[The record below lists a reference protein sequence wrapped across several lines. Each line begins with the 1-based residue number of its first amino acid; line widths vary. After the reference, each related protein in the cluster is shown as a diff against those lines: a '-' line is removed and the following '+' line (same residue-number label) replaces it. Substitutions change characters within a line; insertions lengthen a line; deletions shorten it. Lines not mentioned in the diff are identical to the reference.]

1 MITLSELPRYDFEN
15 KTVMITG
22 AGQGIAAA
30 AARAFAERGAK
41 VGICDRH
48 HDRAEET
55 AAGIRESGGMAAG
68 FATDV
73 SQEQEVVN
81 AAEQIAAEFGNI
93 DILINAAGIG
103 PYLPLADITEE
114 HYRDIFDTNV
124 LGTVM
129 MIQSAVPHMPA
140 QGGRIVNFASR
151 LAYNPLPG
159 SSVYSASKAAVICL
173 THTYAREL
181 GARNITVN
189 AIAPGVIETDMTR
202 DIIVQRGEGIIAQTP
217 LHRIGQ
223 PDDIA
228 GVALFLA
235 SSASKWITG
244 RTLIADGGLN

>member
-1 MITLSELPRYDFEN
+1 MTEFRD
-15 KTVMITG
+15 KTVIVTG
-22 AGQGIAAA
+22 GSRGIGAAIS
-30 AARAFAERGAK
+30 RAFADGGANVAAIYCSGK
-41 VGICDRH
+41 DAADRLC
-48 HDRAEET
+48 EEI
-55 AAGIRESGGMAAG
+55 AGTGGKAIAVQGDISKPASAKNAVEEVARQFSG
-68 FATDV
+68 
-73 SQEQEVVN
+73 
-81 AAEQIAAEFGNI
+81 I

-140 QGGRIVNFASR
+140 EGGRIVNFASR

-202 DIIVQRGEGIIAQTP
+202 DIIAQRGAGIIAQTP

>member
-1 MITLSELPRYDFEN
+1 MKEFADKAVI
-15 KTVMITG
+15 VTG
-22 AGQGIAAA
+22 GSRGIGAEI
-30 AARAFAERGAK
+30 ARAFAAVGARVAIVYRSGK
-41 VGICDRH
+41 EA
-48 HDRAEET
+48 AENLCSEIA
-55 AAGIRESGGMAAG
+55 AAGGDAVAVQADISKPLDAKQAVEKAAKQ
-68 FATDV
+68 F
-73 SQEQEVVN
+73 SK
-81 AAEQIAAEFGNI
+81 I

-103 PYLPLADITEE
+103 PYLPLAGITEE

-129 MIQSAVPHMPA
+129 MIQAAVPHMPEE
-140 QGGRIVNFASR
+140 GGRIVNFASR

-159 SSVYSASKAAVICL
+159 SSIYSASKAAVVCL

-181 GARNITVN
+181 GAKNITVN

>member
-1 MITLSELPRYDFEN
+1 MKEFADKAVI
-15 KTVMITG
+15 VTG
-22 AGQGIAAA
+22 GSRGIGAEI
-30 AARAFAERGAK
+30 ARAFAAVGARVAIVYRSGK
-41 VGICDRH
+41 EA
-48 HDRAEET
+48 AENLCSEIA
-55 AAGIRESGGMAAG
+55 AAGGDAVAVQADISKPLDAKQAVEKAAKQ
-68 FATDV
+68 F
-73 SQEQEVVN
+73 SK
-81 AAEQIAAEFGNI
+81 I

-103 PYLPLADITEE
+103 PYLPLAGITEE

-129 MIQSAVPHMPA
+129 MIQAAVPHMPEE
-140 QGGRIVNFASR
+140 GGRIVNFASR

-159 SSVYSASKAAVICL
+159 SSIYSASKAAVVCL

-181 GARNITVN
+181 GAKNITVN

-202 DIIVQRGEGIIAQTP
+202 DIIAQRGEGIIAQTP